1 MARIFFEVLG
11 EPVPKARHR
20 TARLP
25 NGRMIQYQD
34 KKARAQEDSF
44 LAQAVRFAP
53 LTPIDGP
60 LTLLVTAFSSIPQSW
75 SRKKRQ
81 AAMDGEIRPTKKPDA
96 DNLLKFVGDALNG
109 IFWQDD
115 KQITTASISKRFSDR
130 PRWEIKITEG
140 N

>member
-1 MARIFFEVLG
+1 MARIYFEILG

-25 NGRMIQYQD
+25 NGRMIAYQD

-44 LAQAVRFAP
+44 VAQAIQYAP
-53 LTPIDGP
+53 PSPLDGP
-60 LTLLVTAFSSIPQSW
+60 LALSVRAYSAIPQSW
-75 SRKKRQ
+75 SQKKRQ

-109 IFWQDD
+109 IFWADD
-115 KQITTASISKRFSDR
+115 KQITTASISKYFSDR
-130 PRWEIKITEG
+130 PRWELEILH
-140 N
+140 